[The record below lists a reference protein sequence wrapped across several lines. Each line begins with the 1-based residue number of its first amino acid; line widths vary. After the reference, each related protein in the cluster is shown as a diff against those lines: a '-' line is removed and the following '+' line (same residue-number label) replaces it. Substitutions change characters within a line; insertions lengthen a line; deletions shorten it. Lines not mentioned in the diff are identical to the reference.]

1 VADWGR
7 LDHLPRLRLA
17 HLPTPLEPLERL
29 SRHLGGPR
37 ILVKRDDCTGLAFG
51 GNKVRKLEWVL
62 AEAVAV
68 GADTLV
74 THGAIQS
81 NHARQT
87 AAAAARLGLRCHLV
101 LEARLARHDLAYRT
115 SGNVLVGGLLGA
127 TAEIVPVGQADAV
140 VACVADRLGRRC
152 FVVPPGGANAAGSLG
167 YAAGAREIL
176 HQAAAQGERVDWLVH
191 VTGSAS
197 THAGLLAG
205 FAAAGH
211 EGRILAVA
219 LRHDGEAKRQRALVL
234 AHEAAAL
241 ADLEPARD
249 ADACVTEL
257 CVGSGY
263 GVVTPDVLEAIS
275 LMARLEGILL
285 DPVYS
290 AKALLCL
297 LRLVAQG
304 QIGCDE
310 TVVLLHSGGTPA
322 LFAYAGDLHAKACW
336 QT

>member
-1 VADWGR
+1 MERADWGR
-7 LDHLPRLRLA
+7 LDQLPRIRLA

-37 ILVKRDDCTGLAFG
+37 LLIKRDDCTGLAFG
-51 GNKVRKLEWVL
+51 GNKARKLEWVL
-62 AEAVAV
+62 AEAVAA

-87 AAAAARLGLRCHLV
+87 AAAAAHLGLRCHLV
-101 LEARLARHDLAYRT
+101 LERRLARDDAAYNT
-115 SGNVLVGGLLGA
+115 SGNVLASGLLGA
-127 TAEIVPVGQADAV
+127 TVELVPAGEADAAV
-140 VACVADRLGRRC
+140 SRAAGRLGSGC

-167 YAAGAREIL
+167 YVAGAREL
-176 HQAAAQGERVDWLVH
+176 LQQAAAQRERVDWVVH

-205 FAAAGH
+205 FAAARHG
-211 EGRILAVA
+211 GRIMAVA
-219 LRHDGEAKRQRALVL
+219 LRHDADAKRRRALAL

-241 ADLEPARD
+241 AGLEPARD
-249 ADACVTEL
+249 ADACVTEAY
-257 CVGSGY
+257 VGAGY
-263 GVVTPDVLEAIS
+263 GVVTPDVQDAIG

-297 LRLVAQG
+297 LKLVAG
-304 QIGCDE
+304 GWIGRHE
-310 TVVLLHSGGTPA
+310 TAVLLHTGGTPA
-322 LFAYAGDLHAKACW
+322 LFAYAEDLYARTA
-336 QT
+336 